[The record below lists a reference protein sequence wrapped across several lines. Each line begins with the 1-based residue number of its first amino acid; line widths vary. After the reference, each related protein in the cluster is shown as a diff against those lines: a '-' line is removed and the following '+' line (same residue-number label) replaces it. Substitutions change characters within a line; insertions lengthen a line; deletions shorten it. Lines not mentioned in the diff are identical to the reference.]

1 MLFLTCSV
9 HKQRSTMSVRLF
21 QVTVDSVAECRLN
34 KGYTWLWKLLNL
46 LLFSRRYWLLQG
58 CFGITALWLR
68 GAILSPPVLFIH
80 LRWQFS
86 PDFCRD
92 ERERDKLDLMIVS
105 IILILQ
111 RLLLV
116 LITFC
121 TIYVVCKSSDLHCAP
136 NNSRAVCLSCSSL
149 SLLLWKQIVPCFI
162 GRIFFFFCDR
172 FGYDASGI
180 ESPGI
185 ILYNQVLL
193 EEFLE
198 DGWCC
203 LTFVVCSVWK
213 IKWKRRGMGIQSYL
227 LHSVKR
233 STAQKS
239 CSNTSF

>member
-1 MLFLTCSV
+1 MGL
-9 HKQRSTMSVRLF
+9 QRY
-21 QVTVDSVAECRLN
+21 DSEVPS
-34 KGYTWLWKLLNL
+34 Y
-46 LLFSRRYWLLQG
+46 LLQ
-58 CFGITALWLR
+58 CC
-68 GAILSPPVLFIH
+68 LSICTDNFL
-80 LRWQFS
+80 LTL
-86 PDFCRD
+86 CRD

-198 DGWCC
+198 DG
-203 LTFVVCSVWK
+203 
-213 IKWKRRGMGIQSYL
+213 
-227 LHSVKR
+227 
-233 STAQKS
+233 
-239 CSNTSF
+239 